1 MESKI
6 IGTPSFVEKERK
18 IILKGKIYE
27 CQGTIVMAMET
38 TCSLTKDTFKA
49 ICIGYNL
56 DWQKSKIVIV
66 GSEMNCYTKNYEE
79 YENKNN

>member
-1 MESKI
+1 
-6 IGTPSFVEKERK
+6 
-18 IILKGKIYE
+18 
-27 CQGTIVMAMET
+27 MET

-66 GSEMNCYTKNYEE
+66 GAEMNCYTKNYEE